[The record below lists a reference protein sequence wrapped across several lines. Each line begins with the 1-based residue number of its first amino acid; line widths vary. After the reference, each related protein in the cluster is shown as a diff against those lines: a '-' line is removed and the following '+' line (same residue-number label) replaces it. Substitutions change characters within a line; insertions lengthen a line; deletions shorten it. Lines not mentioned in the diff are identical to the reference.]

1 MPVTADLAKGAAMLV
16 LSRKQGQSIVI
27 DERTVVTVLQ
37 IGQGRV
43 QIGIVAP
50 PRVPVYRQEIHD
62 RMIAERQQLEAA
74 VAPAAASKN
83 PDTLGTV
90 ELTTA

>member
-1 MPVTADLAKGAAMLV
+1 MLV
-16 LSRKQGQSIVI
+16 LSRKLGQSIVI

-50 PRVPVYRQEIHD
+50 PRVPVYRKEIHD
-62 RMIAERQQLEAA
+62 RIKAERELVQA
-74 VAPAAASKN
+74 VDATGAAAQRAE
-83 PDTLGTV
+83 TMITV

>member
-1 MPVTADLAKGAAMLV
+1 MLV
-16 LSRKQGQSIVI
+16 LSRKKGQSIVI

-50 PRVPVYRQEIHD
+50 PRVSVYRQEIHD
-62 RMIAERQQLEAA
+62 RIKAERLLEAA
-74 VAPAAASKN
+74 EGPAPATSPAESMLA
-83 PDTLGTV
+83 V
-90 ELTTA
+90 ELTTV

>member
-1 MPVTADLAKGAAMLV
+1 MLV
-16 LSRKQGQSIVI
+16 LSRKLGQSIVI

-50 PRVPVYRQEIHD
+50 ARVPVYRQEIHD
-62 RMIAERQQLEAA
+62 RIKAERQLVEADGA
-74 VAPAAASKN
+74 APSAAQS
-83 PDTLGTV
+83 PDSRITV

>member
-1 MPVTADLAKGAAMLV
+1 MLV

-27 DERTVVTVLQ
+27 DDRTVITVLQ

-62 RMIAERQQLEAA
+62 RIKAEQRLVQAADTASPASQRTETMI
-74 VAPAAASKN
+74 
-83 PDTLGTV
+83 TV

>member
-1 MPVTADLAKGAAMLV
+1 MLV

-37 IGQGRV
+37 IGHGRV

-62 RMIAERQQLEAA
+62 RMKAERQLVQAAEAA
-74 VAPAAASKN
+74 AAEWLVVS
-83 PDTLGTV
+83 G
-90 ELTTA
+90 

>member
-1 MPVTADLAKGAAMLV
+1 MLV

-50 PRVPVYRQEIHD
+50 PCVPVYRQEIHD
-62 RMIAERQQLEAA
+62 RIKAEQQLIQAA
-74 VAPAAASKN
+74 DASTAASQRTE
-83 PDTLGTV
+83 TLITV

>member
-1 MPVTADLAKGAAMLV
+1 MLV
-16 LSRKQGQSIVI
+16 LSRKLGQSIVI
-27 DERTVVTVLQ
+27 DQRTVVTVLQ

-50 PRVPVYRQEIHD
+50 TSVPVYRQEIHD
-62 RMIAERQQLEAA
+62 RMQAEQQLVEAA
-74 VAPAAASKN
+74 DASSVSQS
-83 PDTLGTV
+83 PETLITV

>member
-1 MPVTADLAKGAAMLV
+1 MLV

-50 PRVPVYRQEIHD
+50 SRVPVYRQEIHD
-62 RMIAERQQLEAA
+62 RIKAEQRLVEAA
-74 VAPAAASKN
+74 EAVVPASQRAE
-83 PDTLGTV
+83 TLITV

>member
-1 MPVTADLAKGAAMLV
+1 MLV

-62 RMIAERQQLEAA
+62 RIKAEQRLLEAGNT
-74 VAPAAASKN
+74 AASASQTGE
-83 PDTLGTV
+83 TLITI
-90 ELTTA
+90 ELTSA

>member
-1 MPVTADLAKGAAMLV
+1 MLV

-50 PRVPVYRQEIHD
+50 PLVPVYRQEIHD
-62 RMIAERQQLEAA
+62 RMMAERAQLEAA
-74 VAPAAASKN
+74 NSLAAAVQN
-83 PDTLGTV
+83 PEPLDTL
-90 ELTTA
+90 ELTSA

>member
-1 MPVTADLAKGAAMLV
+1 MLV

-62 RMIAERQQLEAA
+62 RMLAERQLLEAA
-74 VAPAAASKN
+74 NTPPAAPQNAE
-83 PDTLGTV
+83 TLVTI

>member
-1 MPVTADLAKGAAMLV
+1 MLV

-50 PRVPVYRQEIHD
+50 PRVPVFRQEIHERIKAEQRLLESAD
-62 RMIAERQQLEAA
+62 SSAANSQCPESMI
-74 VAPAAASKN
+74 
-83 PDTLGTV
+83 TV

>member
-1 MPVTADLAKGAAMLV
+1 MLV

-62 RMIAERQQLEAA
+62 RIKAEQQLVEAA
-74 VAPAAASKN
+74 GAASGAA
-83 PDTLGTV
+83 PGETLVTV
-90 ELTTA
+90 ELTSV

>member
-1 MPVTADLAKGAAMLV
+1 MLV

-62 RMIAERQQLEAA
+62 RIQAEQRLVQAADA
-74 VAPAAASKN
+74 VAPTS
-83 PDTLGTV
+83 PRGETMITV

>member
-1 MPVTADLAKGAAMLV
+1 MLV

-27 DERTVVTVLQ
+27 DERTTVTVLQ

-50 PRVPVYRQEIHD
+50 PRVPVYRQEIHE
-62 RMIAERQQLEAA
+62 RMQAERLLEAQSVKA
-74 VAPAAASKN
+74 RTAAASA
-83 PDTLGTV
+83 PSAEMITV

>member
-1 MPVTADLAKGAAMLV
+1 MLV

-62 RMIAERQQLEAA
+62 RIKAEQRLVQAA
-74 VAPAAASKN
+74 DTVASSSPRAE
-83 PDTLGTV
+83 TLVTV

>member
-1 MPVTADLAKGAAMLV
+1 MLV

-27 DERTVVTVLQ
+27 DEQTVVTVLQ

-50 PRVPVYRQEIHD
+50 TRVPVYRQEIHE
-62 RMIAERQQLEAA
+62 RMKAERLLELQLETAHTS
-74 VAPAAASKN
+74 AAS
-83 PDTLGTV
+83 PQPAEQMVTV

>member
-1 MPVTADLAKGAAMLV
+1 MLV

-37 IGQGRV
+37 VGQGRV

-50 PRVPVYRQEIHD
+50 PHVPVYRQEIHD
-62 RMIAERQQLEAA
+62 RIKAEQQLVQAA
-74 VAPAAASKN
+74 DVSSGKSPLAE
-83 PDTLGTV
+83 TLITV
-90 ELTTA
+90 ELTSA